1 MSDWSEREPRLSLR
15 AAGGRATTRE
25 PSPVARP
32 SRPDRE
38 LRLRRR
44 IDALLH
50 ARHRKE
56 LRILE
61 LERRLRLDESQEA
74 RILELQ
80 RRVAHW
86 NRRFLDVSAELREA
100 RRVA

>member
-15 AAGGRATTRE
+15 AGAGRATTRDL
-25 PSPVARP
+25 SSVARS
-32 SRPDRE
+32 SRSARE

-50 ARHRKE
+50 IRHRQE
-56 LRILE
+56 RRILE